1 MYKILP
7 GEKKKSLLVFK
18 YKSINFVMAGS
29 QDTEGGPLGS
39 ESKEP
44 WMRRNKFLYFQHDI
58 YLLFFPAQTTELS
71 YFRKSCL
78 AAS

>member
-1 MYKILP
+1 
-7 GEKKKSLLVFK
+7 
-18 YKSINFVMAGS
+18 MAGS

-39 ESKEP
+39 ESKGP

-58 YLLFFPAQTTELS
+58 YLLFFPAQITELS